1 MKNFFKNSDLKKR
14 TSLPRDFPGRLTG
27 ARRAHMSQKYFST
40 KEQYLDS
47 LTAKGKHQKIFIFFV
62 RIFYA
67 FRAFWALWACAG
79 ARGRPW
85 TRFLMKSYSY
95 RHDMSR
101 KCLGWIWSKIE
112 NRRAWDTNL
121 LPCLVRKTESL
132 SHREIFS
139 IFLAFALLVVNFSS
153 DELRSNEQTN
163 VNNDLDEDEK
173 GFSNNESAM
182 TNPPIWHTGH
192 LMPSVKFLLF
202 HDVLTVGNRW
212 EPLGTVGNCVGNC
225 CITVCNIL

>member
-1 MKNFFKNSDLKKR
+1 M
-14 TSLPRDFPGRLTG
+14 
-27 ARRAHMSQKYFST
+27 
-40 KEQYLDS
+40 
-47 LTAKGKHQKIFIFFV
+47 
-62 RIFYA
+62 
-67 FRAFWALWACAG
+67 
-79 ARGRPW
+79 
-85 TRFLMKSYSY
+85 
-95 RHDMSR
+95 
-101 KCLGWIWSKIE
+101 
-112 NRRAWDTNL
+112 WDTNL
-121 LPCLVRKTESL
+121 LPCLVMYHVSVIMYHVPCL

-182 TNPPIWHTGH
+182 TNPSISHTGH

-202 HDVLTVGNRW
+202 HDVLTVGNLW

>member
-1 MKNFFKNSDLKKR
+1 MKIFFKNSDLKKR
-14 TSLPRDFPGRLTG
+14 TLFSRTLRRALTG

-40 KEQYLDS
+40 KVDHLDS
-47 LTAKGKHQKIFIFFV
+47 LNIKGKHQKIFIFFV

-121 LPCLVRKTESL
+121 LPCLVRKTEHL

-139 IFLAFALLVVNFSS
+139 IFLAFALLVVNFP
-153 DELRSNEQTN
+153 RQTN
-163 VNNDLDEDEK
+163 FVATSK
-173 GFSNNESAM
+173 Q
-182 TNPPIWHTGH
+182 I
-192 LMPSVKFLLF
+192 
-202 HDVLTVGNRW
+202 
-212 EPLGTVGNCVGNC
+212 
-225 CITVCNIL
+225 

>member
-40 KEQYLDS
+40 KDQYLDS

-67 FRAFWALWACAG
+67 FWEILWLWTCVG

-101 KCLGWIWSKIE
+101 KCLGWIWLKIE
-112 NRRAWDTNL
+112 IRRVWDTNL
-121 LPCLVRKTESL
+121 LPCLVMYHVSVIMYHVPCL

-139 IFLAFALLVVNFSS
+139 IFLAFALLVVNFP
-153 DELRSNEQTN
+153 RQTN
-163 VNNDLDEDEK
+163 FVATSK
-173 GFSNNESAM
+173 Q
-182 TNPPIWHTGH
+182 I
-192 LMPSVKFLLF
+192 
-202 HDVLTVGNRW
+202 
-212 EPLGTVGNCVGNC
+212 
-225 CITVCNIL
+225 